1 MSIIEKALNK
11 VGDKP
16 QAEMESPQPA
26 PIAVDTS
33 AGSLVEQAVAKI
45 EIQAEAPRQTSG
57 SRPAAAAPADSA
69 ETFTSRQVNI
79 DFARLRAR
87 GLLTSDDERSALAE
101 EYRMIKR
108 PLLANAFGTNPVK
121 NGNLIMVTSS
131 LPGEGKTFT
140 AINLAI
146 SIAMELDRT
155 VLLVDADVAHPRMP
169 EYLGFRAEHGLLD
182 ILRQDTRDLSNMI
195 LRTNIDKLSILPA
208 GRTYA
213 RATELLASESM
224 DRLIADLSNRYPDR
238 LVLFDSPPLLATSEA
253 GVLASHMGQIVM
265 VAEADK
271 TPKNALREALTRL
284 EGACD
289 VVGMVLNKS
298 SSQNAGGYG
307 YYGYGGYGKQ
317 YGKQTE

>member
-16 QAEMESPQPA
+16 QAEIEPPQPA
-26 PIAVDTS
+26 PVAVEAP

-57 SRPAAAAPADSA
+57 ARPAAAAPADSA

-182 ILRQDTRDLSNMI
+182 ILRQDARDLSNMI

-213 RATELLASESM
+213 RATELLASEAM

-253 GVLASHMGQIVM
+253 NVLASHMGQIVM

-317 YGKQTE
+317 YGRQTE

>member
-11 VGDKP
+11 IGDKP
-16 QAEMESPQPA
+16 QVATEPLQSA
-26 PIAVDTS
+26 PIAAAALTD
-33 AGSLVEQAVAKI
+33 SLVEQAVSKT
-45 EIQAEAPRQTSG
+45 EIKAEAPRQT
-57 SRPAAAAPADSA
+57 RAAQPVAAAPTATA
-69 ETFTSRQVNI
+69 EALISRPVNI
-79 DFARLRAR
+79 DFALLRAR

-108 PLLANAFGTNPVK
+108 PLLANAFGANPVK

-140 AINLAI
+140 TINLAI

-155 VLLVDADVAHPRMP
+155 VLLVDADVAKPRMP

-182 ILRQDTRDLSNMI
+182 ILRQDTRDLSNVI

-213 RATELLASESM
+213 RATELLASEAM
-224 DRLIADLSNRYPDR
+224 DRLIAELANRYPDR

-253 GVLASHMGQIVM
+253 SVLASHMGQIVM
-265 VAEADK
+265 VAEAEK
-271 TPKNALREALTRL
+271 TPKNALREALSRL
-284 EGACD
+284 EGTCD
-289 VVGMVLNKS
+289 VIGMVLNKS
-298 SSQNAGGYG
+298 ASHNAGGYG
-307 YYGYGGYGKQ
+307 YYGYGGYGKPA
-317 YGKQTE
+317 

>member
-11 VGDKP
+11 IVDKP
-16 QAEMESPQPA
+16 QAVIEPPQSA
-26 PIAVDTS
+26 PIAAETLAS
-33 AGSLVEQAVAKI
+33 SLVEQAVAKI
-45 EIQAEAPRQTSG
+45 ETKEEAPRQHTS
-57 SRPAAAAPADSA
+57 SPQPAPAKADTEEMLA
-69 ETFTSRQVNI
+69 SRQVNI
-79 DFARLRAR
+79 DFGLLRAR

-108 PLLANAFGTNPVK
+108 PLLANAFGSNPVK

-155 VLLVDADVAHPRMP
+155 VLLVDADVAKPRMP

-182 ILRQDTRDLSNMI
+182 ILRQGTRDLSNVI

-213 RATELLASESM
+213 RATELLASEAM
-224 DRLIADLSNRYPDR
+224 DRLIAELANRYPDR

-253 GVLASHMGQIVM
+253 SVLASHMGQVVM
-265 VAEADK
+265 VAETDK

-289 VVGMVLNKS
+289 VIGMVLNKS
-298 SSQNAGGYG
+298 ASHNAGGYG
-307 YYGYGGYGKQ
+307 YYGYGGYGKPA
-317 YGKQTE
+317 Y

>member
-1 MSIIEKALNK
+1 MSIIEKALSK
-11 VGDKP
+11 IGDKP
-16 QAEMESPQPA
+16 QADTTPPHPD
-26 PIAVDTS
+26 PIPVAN
-33 AGSLVEQAVAKI
+33 AAESLVEQAVTKTESHI
-45 EIQAEAPRQTSG
+45 DAPRPPVDA
-57 SRPAAAAPADSA
+57 RPAVASTAD
-69 ETFTSRQVNI
+69 TFSSRQVNV
-79 DFARLRAR
+79 DYALLRSR
-87 GLLTSDDERSALAE
+87 GLLTTDDERSALAE

-108 PLLANAFGTNPVK
+108 PLLANAFGANPVK

-131 LPGEGKTFT
+131 LPGEGKSFT
-140 AINLAI
+140 TINLAI

-155 VLLVDADVAHPRMP
+155 VLLVDADVAKPRLP

-182 ILRQDTRDLSNMI
+182 ILRQDTRDLSNVI

-213 RATELLASESM
+213 RATELLASEAM
-224 DRLIADLSNRYPDR
+224 DRLIAELANRYPDR

-253 GVLASHMGQIVM
+253 NVLASHMGQVVM

-271 TPKNALREALTRL
+271 TPNNALREALSRL

-298 SSQNAGGYG
+298 VSHNVGGYG
-307 YYGYGGYGKQ
+307 YYGYGGYGK
-317 YGKQTE
+317 

>member
-11 VGDKP
+11 IGDKP
-16 QAEMESPQPA
+16 QAHTKPSQPA
-26 PIAVDTS
+26 PIVAE
-33 AGSLVEQAVAKI
+33 ALAESLVEQAVTKI
-45 EIQAEAPRQTSG
+45 EIKTEAPRQ
-57 SRPAAAAPADSA
+57 AARSQSVAAPSADAA
-69 ETFTSRQVNI
+69 EALISRQINI
-79 DFARLRAR
+79 DFALLRAR
-87 GLLTSDDERSALAE
+87 GLLTSDDERSSLAE

-108 PLLANAFGTNPVK
+108 PLLANAFGSNPVK

-155 VLLVDADVAHPRMP
+155 VLLVDADVAKPRMP
-169 EYLGFRAEHGLLD
+169 EYLGFSAEHGLLD
-182 ILRQDTRDLSNMI
+182 ILRQGTRDLSNVI

-213 RATELLASESM
+213 RATELLASEAM
-224 DRLIADLSNRYPDR
+224 DRLIAELANRYPDR

-253 GVLASHMGQIVM
+253 SVLASHMGQIVM
-265 VAEADK
+265 VTEAGK
-271 TPKNALREALTRL
+271 TPKNALREALARL

-298 SSQNAGGYG
+298 ASHNAGGYG
-307 YYGYGGYGKQ
+307 YYGYGGYGKPA
-317 YGKQTE
+317 

>member
-11 VGDKP
+11 SGDKA
-16 QAEMESPQPA
+16 QGVTASPQPT
-26 PIAVDTS
+26 PT
-33 AGSLVEQAVAKI
+33 GSLVEQAAAKI
-45 EIQAEAPRQTSG
+45 EIKAEAPPLYARSPQTTS
-57 SRPAAAAPADSA
+57 APMNAG

-79 DFARLRAR
+79 EFSLLRAR
-87 GLLTSDDERSALAE
+87 GLLTDDDERSALAE

-108 PLLANAFGTNPVK
+108 PLLANAFGPNPVK
-121 NGNLIMVTSS
+121 NGNLIMVASS

-155 VLLVDADVAHPRMP
+155 VLLVDADVAKPRMP
-169 EYLGFRAEHGLLD
+169 EYLGFHSEHGLLD
-182 ILRQDTRDLSNMI
+182 ILRQDTRDLSKVI

-213 RATELLASESM
+213 RATELLASEAM
-224 DRLIADLSNRYPDR
+224 DRLIAELASRYPDR

-253 GVLASHMGQIVM
+253 SVLASHMGQIVM
-265 VAEADK
+265 VAEVNK
-271 TPKNALREALTRL
+271 TPKSALREALARL
-284 EGACD
+284 EGTCS
-289 VVGMVLNKS
+289 VIGMVLNKS
-298 SSQNAGGYG
+298 SFPTTGGYG

-317 YGKQTE
+317 AE

>member
-11 VGDKP
+11 IGDKP
-16 QAEMESPQPA
+16 QAQPEPLQPTPMTA
-26 PIAVDTS
+26 EIS
-33 AGSLVEQAVAKI
+33 ADSLVEQAVAKI
-45 EIQAEAPRQTSG
+45 EIKAEAPRQTARSQ
-57 SRPAAAAPADSA
+57 PVAAAPADAA
-69 ETFTSRQVNI
+69 EALIPRQVNI
-79 DFARLRAR
+79 DFALLRAR

-108 PLLANAFGTNPVK
+108 PLLANAFGSNPVK

-155 VLLVDADVAHPRMP
+155 VLLVDADVAKPRMP
-169 EYLGFRAEHGLLD
+169 EYLGFRSEHGLLD
-182 ILRQDTRDLSNMI
+182 ILRQDTRDLSNVI

-213 RATELLASESM
+213 RATELLASEAM
-224 DRLIADLSNRYPDR
+224 DRLIAELANRYPDR

-253 GVLASHMGQIVM
+253 SVLASHMGQIVM
-265 VAEADK
+265 VAETDK
-271 TPKNALREALTRL
+271 TPKNALREALSRV

-289 VVGMVLNKS
+289 VIGMVLNKS
-298 SSQNAGGYG
+298 ASHNAGGYG
-307 YYGYGGYGKQ
+307 YYGYGGYGKPA
-317 YGKQTE
+317 Y